1 MMTNKNTHTKRQRT
15 CISCGTTTDKATLM
29 RIVRTPD
36 GNLDFDSTGKA
47 AGRGAYVCSLECFSA
62 AMKKK
67 KLDRALKMT
76 LGSDDYERIA
86 ACVASFEREVR
97 E

>member
-1 MMTNKNTHTKRQRT
+1 MTMPAAHTKRQRT
-15 CISCGTTTDKATLM
+15 CISCGTTTDKVTLM
-29 RIVRTPD
+29 RIVRTPQ
-36 GNLDFDSTGKA
+36 GQLIFDPTGKA
-47 AGRGAYVCSLECFSA
+47 AGRGAYVCSSECFAA

-67 KLDRALKMT
+67 KLDRALKTT

-86 ACVASFEREVR
+86 ACVASYEREVR